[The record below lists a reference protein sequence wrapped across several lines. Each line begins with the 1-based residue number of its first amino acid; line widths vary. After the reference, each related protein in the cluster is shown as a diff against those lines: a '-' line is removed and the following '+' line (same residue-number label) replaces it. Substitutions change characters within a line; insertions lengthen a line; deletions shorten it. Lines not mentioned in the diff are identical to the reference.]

1 MKRWI
6 SLILIFILV
15 ACSTIKY
22 IPTNVNT
29 NIKDSIV
36 VTIIDSIRI
45 IPVEVVKDIVPQYDT
60 LHLETSLAKS
70 IAYVDT
76 TNHIL
81 RGSIEN
87 KNDIVY
93 RIKYK
98 DRIVYKD
105 SISVKEVP
113 IPVDKIVYKHYWYE
127 KYLIIFSIICLI
139 GICIKLFIK

>member
-22 IPTNVNT
+22 VPTNSNT
-29 NIKDSIV
+29 NIKDSV
-36 VTIIDSIRI
+36 VVNVIDSIRI

-127 KYLIIFSIICLI
+127 KYLIIFSILCLI

>member
-1 MKRWI
+1 M
-6 SLILIFILV
+6 V

-22 IPTNVNT
+22 VPTNSNT
-29 NIKDSIV
+29 NIKDSV
-36 VTIIDSIRI
+36 VVNVIDSIRI

-127 KYLIIFSIICLI
+127 KYLIIFSILCLI